1 MANDNTYS
9 LYLVPQWGDIM
20 LVQWSVRHVLFYAVF
35 LVFVFPLNSAWA
47 VTTTSLRLASPAG
60 YNYTSVNGT
69 AAYSGTEIFLI
80 AARCLND
87 DTNNCQIISDLFRF
101 NGTQSG
107 TKLIAEGISDL
118 KAATGPTFIPVAPFT
133 VTPEGLFFASY
144 REGLIRYNAGT
155 RSVIQSDPL
164 SIREMKTF
172 RGRAL
177 FPRIS
182 SSGNWLSAASAAG
195 VVNIKPMVWAPQLL
209 TVANEKL
216 YFFVPLQDFV
226 ADSTELW
233 VSDGTEAGT
242 TRITNIPGSVV
253 KAVSIENRLVFASQ
267 LGTTVNLW
275 TSDGTL
281 TGTRSHRTFVGS
293 STFAPHVNVGR
304 TRDLAYWY
312 VGIAGP
318 DTQFATD
325 GFTAWSVASIPFSLN
340 VGGTEY
346 RGQSTFSE
354 ESLIERTAPVSGLT
368 DRVVARSTSAP
379 NLLFDPVTQR
389 VVRVNNSLFST
400 STKELKN
407 RMVWN
412 LTFPANEL
420 SFQENS
426 GVVSIEAEHYD
437 FIIPKNAHTWNEVYP
452 TGRSGYGA
460 MTSGPNIGKSY
471 GPLSLS
477 QSPRIDYQINFKTT
491 GTYFLWLRGSA
502 PSSADNTVHVGLN
515 GIGLNQINPIS
526 GFNSSLAWRRI
537 GKDGAV
543 ATLTIPTIG
552 VHTLNLWMN
561 EDGLVIDKILLT
573 QSSTYSPSQTGIT
586 ESPRG
591 DHTTTGVVKQV
602 VKSASASSTLAS
614 NTPPSA
620 VVDGN
625 SDTRWVSVM
634 SLEPWLKLDFGVP
647 MYLDDLKI
655 TWGTLPIGY
664 LSIESSYD
672 GLKWHALKHLNGTE
686 PTLVQTIRIAGTGRY
701 YRILNQGFGTNVK
714 LDIAEVSAV
723 GQIIAPVE
731 TRIDVASTQRN
742 FVDSKGSLW
751 RYDMYY
757 NTGTVSKLTGINI
770 ASTTDD
776 SIYLTERLDP
786 EAAPALSYR
795 FAAANGNY
803 TLRLHFAETSATL
816 FAVGK
821 RVFDIKV
828 ENVVMIDNLDIFSEA
843 GGNTALIKSLPVT
856 LSDGELNIDFV
867 RQVNDPNIRGI
878 ELIPR

>member
-1 MANDNTYS
+1 M
-9 LYLVPQWGDIM
+9 P
-20 LVQWSVRHVLFYAVF
+20 VQWSVRHVLFYTVF
-35 LVFVFPLNSAWA
+35 LVFTFPLNSAWA

-60 YNYTSVNGT
+60 YNYTAVSNT
-69 AAYSGTEIFLI
+69 AAYSGTELFLT
-80 AARCLND
+80 ASRCLNN
-87 DTNNCQIISDLFRF
+87 DTNNCQLIIDLFSF
-101 NGTQSG
+101 NGKQSG
-107 TKLIAEGISDL
+107 TKLIAEDISDL
-118 KAATGPTFIPVAPFT
+118 KAATNPTFIPVAPFT

-182 SSGNWLSAASAAG
+182 SSGKWLSAASTAG
-195 VVNIKPMVWAPQLL
+195 VVNIKPMVWVPQLL
-209 TVANEKL
+209 TVANDKL

-233 VSDGTEAGT
+233 VSDGTEGGT
-242 TRITNIPGSVV
+242 IHVSNIPGSVV

-267 LGTTVNLW
+267 FGATVNLW

-293 STFAPHVNVGR
+293 NMIAPHVNLGR
-304 TRDLAYWY
+304 SRDLAYWY
-312 VGIAGP
+312 VSIFGT

-325 GFTAWSVASIPFSLN
+325 GFTVWPVASIPFSLY

-346 RGQSTFSE
+346 QAQSTFSE
-354 ESLIERTAPVSGLT
+354 ENLIVRTAPVSGLT
-368 DRVVARSTSAP
+368 DRVIARSTSSP
-379 NLLFDPVTQR
+379 NPLFDPVTR
-389 VVRVNNSLFST
+389 RIIRLNNSLFST

-407 RMVWN
+407 RIVWN
-412 LTFPANEL
+412 LAFPANEL

-437 FIIPKNAHTWNEVYP
+437 FIIPKNAHSWSEVYP

-526 GFNSSLAWRRI
+526 GFNSSLAWRQI

-573 QSSTYSPSQTGIT
+573 QSTTYSPSQTGLA

-591 DHTTTGVVKQV
+591 DHTTTGLEKQV
-602 VKSASASSTLAS
+602 VKSASATSTLAS
-614 NTPPSA
+614 DTPPSA

-634 SLEPWLKLDFGVP
+634 SLEPWLQLDFGVP
-647 MYLDDLKI
+647 MYLDEFKI
-655 TWGTLPIGY
+655 TWGSLPVGY
-664 LSIESSYD
+664 VSIDSSYD
-672 GLKWHALKHLNGTE
+672 GLKWHALKYLNGTE
-686 PTLVQTIRIAGTGRY
+686 PAPIQTIRIAGTGRY
-701 YRILNQGFGTNVK
+701 LRIRNQGFGTNVK

-731 TRIDVASTQRN
+731 TRIDVASTQTN

-751 RYDMYY
+751 RYDLFY

-770 ASTTDD
+770 ANTTDD
-776 SIYLTERLDP
+776 SIYLTERADP
-786 EAAPALSYR
+786 EAAPAMSYR
-795 FAAANGNY
+795 FAAANGDY
-803 TLRLHFAETSATL
+803 TLRLHFAETNAPSFGA
-816 FAVGK
+816 GK

-828 ENVVMIDNLDIFSEA
+828 ENVLMIDKLDIFSEA
-843 GGNTALIKSLPVT
+843 GGNTALVKSLPVT
-856 LSDGELNIDFV
+856 IVDGELNIDFI
-867 RQVNDPNIRGI
+867 RQVNNPNIRGI